1 MSKTWVAR
9 RVRECRMLSRRAA
22 AVFAVALFVAAC
34 VPADD
39 VAAPG
44 TTAVGSATNVASE
57 SVTLRLIAHD
67 SFTPTEGIFD
77 EFTKETG
84 VQVEVVRSGDSG
96 TLVTKAVLAAGNPEA
111 DVLWGVDNTLLS
123 RAVEADVFVPYES
136 VHRSD
141 LDAAAV
147 ALAPN
152 GEVTPVD
159 TGDVCIN
166 YDKAWFAER
175 GIAPPLTLQALASAN
190 YRNLLVVPNPV
201 SSSPGLAFLLATIA
215 ETGDAWTEWW
225 KSMRDNGVL
234 LVESWSDAYYGH
246 FTAASEGT
254 RPLVV
259 SYATSPPAEVIFADP
274 RPAQVIGAVQLT
286 DLAGDVALEQA
297 NPHHQ
302 REQGKQEQ
310 PLKRHQEVAQSHDNG
325 ARQQRGPSAQPAVSN
340 QPAGNRGQVD
350 QAGVIAKD
358 RRGERLAFLAAIG
371 RALQPLQPQHIAD
384 VFGQQQVLDHI
395 EHQQGLHGIVGKPL
409 TPLDEGEVTQPLG
422 VAQKGPV
429 VGRNIQL
436 WCGFGSSHVIPRMV
450 SLARGYS
457 QEPKLAS
464 MGDCPAV

>member
-1 MSKTWVAR
+1 MSKTRVAR

-84 VQVEVVRSGDSG
+84 VQVEVVRSGDAG

-274 RPAQVIGAVQLT
+274 RPAQAPTAVAALT
-286 DLAGDVALEQA
+286 CFRQYEFAGILRGSKHVEQA
-297 NPHHQ
+297 
-302 REQGKQEQ
+302 RLLIDFLVSRRFQED
-310 PLKRHQEVAQSHDNG
+310 L
-325 ARQQRGPSAQPAVSN
+325 
-340 QPAGNRGQVD
+340 
-350 QAGVIAKD
+350 
-358 RRGERLAFLAAIG
+358 
-371 RALQPLQPQHIAD
+371 
-384 VFGQQQVLDHI
+384 
-395 EHQQGLHGIVGKPL
+395 PL
-409 TPLDEGEVTQPLG
+409 TQFVWPANRTASVPKEFTDYALRPENPLTID
-422 VAQKGPV
+422 
-429 VGRNIQL
+429 
-436 WCGFGSSHVIPRMV
+436 
-450 SLARGYS
+450 
-457 QEPKLAS
+457 
-464 MGDCPAV
+464 PATIAAKRAEWLDAFSDVMLR